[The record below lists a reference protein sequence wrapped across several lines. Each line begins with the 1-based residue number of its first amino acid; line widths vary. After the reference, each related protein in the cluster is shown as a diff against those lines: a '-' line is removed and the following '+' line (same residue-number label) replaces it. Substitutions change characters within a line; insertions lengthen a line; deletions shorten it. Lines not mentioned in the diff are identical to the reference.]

1 MSKKS
6 KNVPESHIFTSFYD
20 FNKWLH
26 AKDWISQNVLQYQ
39 ANFPHKPMDWGYSV
53 AVVNQK

>member
-26 AKDWISQNVLQYQ
+26 ARDWISQNILGYKQ
-39 ANFPHKPMDWGYSV
+39 NFPQKPHHYNYEIM
-53 AVVNQK
+53 VVNQK

>member
-6 KNVPESHIFTSFYD
+6 KSVSKSHIFTSFYD

-26 AKDWISQNVLQYQ
+26 AKDWISQNVDSSK
-39 ANFPHKPMDWGYSV
+39 ANFPHKSMDWGYSV